1 MKRYITLIIIGVLM
15 LTGCASAGKA
25 VDDND
30 SEAADKNVAVET
42 PVSDEIGA
50 EEAASG
56 KSEQPVSD
64 EIRVEE
70 AASGKSEQTSEAG
83 GAEKTDQEEP
93 VEAGHADMDAQLQL
107 IAESSDLWYADS
119 EYEEWWYAV
128 TDLDRDSSLEII
140 AASMQGSG
148 LYTGFSIYEINEDRT
163 GLNLLPDTLEQGKSG
178 PDLIVDSAQTVEQ
191 DGSVYYYFEDVL
203 RISPAEHLVTKEI
216 LSLENGQVVIRP
228 IASAHTGPEFDENG
242 EPKADSMVE
251 EYFDSSNRK
260 ISREEFDSLIAVPD
274 GCETI
279 GFGWTNLSDDISLE
293 ALRESFEKFK
303 LVK

>member
-1 MKRYITLIIIGVLM
+1 M
-15 LTGCASAGKA
+15 
-25 VDDND
+25 
-30 SEAADKNVAVET
+30 
-42 PVSDEIGA
+42 
-50 EEAASG
+50 
-56 KSEQPVSD
+56 
-64 EIRVEE
+64 EE

-83 GAEKTDQEEP
+83 GAEKTDQEAP

-128 TDLDRDSSLEII
+128 TDLDRDSSLEMI

-148 LYTGFSIYEINEDRT
+148 LYTRFSIYEVNEDCT
-163 GLNLLPDTLEQGKSG
+163 GLNLLPDTLEQGESG

-279 GFGWTNLSDDISLE
+279 GFGWTNLSDGISLE